1 MSGSPLPVRTRA
13 LAGLVAGLT
22 VAGDLTTADG
32 QTGKRV
38 AVHDTASGTLVTGW
52 EPALQSRVRALAVT
66 STTVHL
72 GASPASP
79 DRWRRGGPAT

>member
-1 MSGSPLPVRTRA
+1 MSGSPVPVRTRA

-32 QTGKRV
+32 QTRERV
-38 AVHDTASGTLVTGW
+38 AAHDTASGTLVTSW

-66 STTVHL
+66 PTTVHL

-79 DRWRRGGPAT
+79 DRWPPGVTTT